1 MKNFNKESAWAYIN
15 AIVENRKRLEVSVKA
30 ALYDY
35 GVEIDSI
42 KEKFGMLYIT
52 KLDFDDFA
60 SIKHISVD
68 NEIFMSLGLVKDC
81 EVDYDDKFGVYFY
94 RAKIKDFVVGTT
106 TAGKDLRE
114 VAAE

>member
-1 MKNFNKESAWAYIN
+1 MKNLDKENAWAYIN
-15 AIVENRKRLEVSVKA
+15 SIIEARKKLEVSVKA

-60 SIKHISVD
+60 PIKHISVD
-68 NEIFMSLGLVKDC
+68 SEIFMSLGLVKDC
-81 EVDYDDKFGVYFY
+81 EVDYDNKFDVYFY
-94 RAKIKDFVVGTT
+94 RAKIEDFVVGTT